1 MTLTTISTSMLDTI
15 FLIIRRKEA
24 WVKEGKA
31 IEKLEAIY
39 RDEIKEAST
48 QLHRTRS
55 GDLMTVQS
63 MTDDHLLA
71 TIKLYLT
78 HNHDDFSDVPKKY
91 LDEAK
96 RRDGMLEKIIAIETV
111 VDQDDDDD
119 FDLF

>member
-1 MTLTTISTSMLDTI
+1 MLDTI

-39 RDEIKEAST
+39 KDEIKEAST
-48 QLHRTRS
+48 QLHRTRW

-63 MTDDHLLA
+63 MTDEHLLA
-71 TIKLYLT
+71 TVKVYLS

-96 RRDGMLEKIIAIETV
+96 RRDGMLEKIIAIDTV
-111 VDQDDDDD
+111 IEQEWYDDGE
-119 FDLF
+119 FSI